1 MHTILALGWDVQKNF
16 LPLGASSHT
25 VIASSPVLT
34 DATLTEAL
42 WGYGDS
48 KQQEDRVNSVVEC
61 LSAMRFCNW
70 MQKVSLRLES
80 GFKINRGPVRDQ
92 RENLSLSIDV

>member
-1 MHTILALGWDVQKNF
+1 MALDQIHNKNVF
-16 LPLGASSHT
+16 LWRRRLIIAASSFVPT
-25 VIASSPVLT
+25 T

-48 KQQEDRVNSVVEC
+48 KQLKDRVNSVVES
-61 LSAMRFCNW
+61 LSAVRFCNW

-80 GFKINRGPVRDQ
+80 SFKINRGPVRD
-92 RENLSLSIDV
+92 